1 MAYIRRLIPCAPY
14 ETKIFEAWLEELAEK
29 EGLFL
34 VSCRRAFA
42 KFEKGTPKPMRY
54 RVDADPDRCWDPS
67 QERQQL
73 YEEFG
78 WKYIDNRSEHLVVYG
93 TDDFSL
99 PELHTDAELQLETL
113 GKLQKKCLRRALLVF
128 CLFPLWLLLHI
139 SAGNWL
145 YWLHHSALI
154 SAFVLLLFFYFLDTT
169 KEIRQ
174 LQKLKKQIFEE
185 TDVTETEDV
194 VPLMPFSE

>member
-14 ETKIFEAWLEELAEK
+14 EIKIFEAWLEGLAEK

-99 PELHTDAELQLETL
+99 PELHTDA
-113 GKLQKKCLRRALLVF
+113 
-128 CLFPLWLLLHI
+128 
-139 SAGNWL
+139 
-145 YWLHHSALI
+145 
-154 SAFVLLLFFYFLDTT
+154 
-169 KEIRQ
+169 
-174 LQKLKKQIFEE
+174 
-185 TDVTETEDV
+185 
-194 VPLMPFSE
+194 

>member
-14 ETKIFEAWLEELAEK
+14 EIKIFEAWLEELAEK

-34 VSCRRAFA
+34 VSCRRAIA

-93 TDDFSL
+93 TDDFLCRSSTQMRNCNWRPLGSFRKNVCGGRSL
-99 PELHTDAELQLETL
+99 
-113 GKLQKKCLRRALLVF
+113 C
-128 CLFPLWLLLHI
+128 
-139 SAGNWL
+139 
-145 YWLHHSALI
+145 
-154 SAFVLLLFFYFLDTT
+154 SAFSPYGCFY
-169 KEIRQ
+169 
-174 LQKLKKQIFEE
+174 IFPPA
-185 TDVTETEDV
+185 TGFTGCTI
-194 VPLMPFSE
+194 PL